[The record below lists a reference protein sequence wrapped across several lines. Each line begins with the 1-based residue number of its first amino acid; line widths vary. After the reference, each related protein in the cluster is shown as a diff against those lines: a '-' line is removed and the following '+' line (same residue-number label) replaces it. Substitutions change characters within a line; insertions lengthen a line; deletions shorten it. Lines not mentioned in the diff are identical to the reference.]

1 MALKALF
8 TCHLQW
14 GSSLIVITYSTL
26 QLAAG
31 GKKKKVCIAMF
42 EHMLLCRSTT
52 TEVSSAATLSPP
64 PLSSSPL
71 PISSPSSLP
80 VAPRNDLIL
89 IQTHFV
95 QLPYM
100 GEIAGMGPVDY
111 ALPPLCLFYLMP
123 KTADNFKNLGQLI
136 IRTIF
141 SPPLAFICC
150 LMYPFHSACYL
161 TLRTNTPKKMFHG
174 TISECLSGVRER
186 SSTDD

>member
-1 MALKALF
+1 MSRRRPSF
-8 TCHLQW
+8 QH
-14 GSSLIVITYSTL
+14 GSESSVRSPPSVRIITYRHYL
-26 QLAAG
+26 QHFAVIRG
-31 GKKKKVCIAMF
+31 GRKKKVCIAMF
-42 EHMLLCRSTT
+42 EHMLLCCSTT

-123 KTADNFKNLGQLI
+123 KTADNFKNLGRLI
-136 IRTIF
+136 MRTF
-141 SPPLAFICC
+141 FFF
-150 LMYPFHSACYL
+150 YPSRFHLLPCVSIPSRML
-161 TLRTNTPKKMFHG
+161 FDTLNQHAEKCFMAQ
-174 TISECLSGVRER
+174 
-186 SSTDD
+186 